1 MVNYYGLA
9 STVAHATI
17 VLFLVTVLGCLGS
30 FLVTKS
36 FSQSKRAVK
45 DIQAIQSA
53 HTTFTPRVGGL
64 VIYLSL
70 LLTFLISKMF
80 FIDLSALNLLILS
93 AIPIF
98 AVGFAE
104 DLGFFMSPYQRL
116 LASVISTVLVLLTHG
131 VWIERISLPIFD
143 YLLGLSVVGI
153 LFTVFATVGVSNA
166 FNLIDG
172 LNGLSSYTIIST
184 AVALAVLAN
193 RVGHSDAE
201 VLLLFIIASVSGFL
215 IFNFPFAKLFLG
227 DAGAYTLGH
236 LLVWL
241 AIILVNYDDRISPF
255 AILLIFFWPVADTI
269 LAIWRRWKT
278 GLPTHRPDRL
288 HFHQL
293 VMRFLEIRYFGRNS
307 RRLTN
312 PIATLILIPFISV
325 PQVLG
330 VVFWEH
336 MYSPIFLTP
345 VVALLFFFSYLS
357 YFKLAKKRRP
367 GGLVKYSACSSNTD
381 E

>member
-9 STVAHATI
+9 SNVAHATI
-17 VLFLVTVLGCLGS
+17 VLFLASALGCLGS
-30 FLVTKS
+30 FLVSRS
-36 FSQSKRAVK
+36 FSKSKRAVR

-64 VIYLSL
+64 VIYLTL
-70 LLTFLISKMF
+70 LLTFLISKIF
-80 FIDLSALNLLILS
+80 FIDLRALHLLILS

-104 DLGFFMSPYQRL
+104 DLGFYMSPYQRL
-116 LASVISTVLVLLTHG
+116 LASIISTILVLVTHG
-131 VWIERISLPIFD
+131 VWIDNVSLPIFD
-143 YLLGLSVVGI
+143 YFLELAIVGI

-172 LNGLSSYTIIST
+172 LNGLSGYTVIST
-184 AVALAVLAN
+184 AAALAVLAN
-193 RVGHSDAE
+193 RVDHSDAE
-201 VLLLFIIASVSGFL
+201 VLLLFLIASVSGFL

-241 AIILVNYDDRISPF
+241 AIILVDYDDRISPF

-278 GLPTHRPDRL
+278 GLPTHLPDRL

-293 VMRFLEIRYFGRNS
+293 VMRFIEIRYFGRNR

-330 VVFWEH
+330 VVFWQH
-336 MYSPIFLTP
+336 IYSPIFLTP

-357 YFKLAKKRRP
+357 CFKLATKGRSR
-367 GGLVKYSACSSNTD
+367 GLVKYSACASSTD

>member
-9 STVAHATI
+9 SNVAHATI
-17 VLFLVTVLGCLGS
+17 VLFLVSALGCLGS
-30 FLVTKS
+30 FLLSKS
-36 FSQSKRAVK
+36 FTQNKRAVR

-64 VIYLSL
+64 VIYLTL

-80 FIDLSALNLLILS
+80 FIDLSALHLLILS

-104 DLGFFMSPYQRL
+104 DLGFYMSPYQRL
-116 LASVISTVLVLLTHG
+116 LASIISTILVLVTHG
-131 VWIERISLPIFD
+131 VWIDSVSLPIFD
-143 YLLGLSVVGI
+143 YFLGLAVVGI

-172 LNGLSSYTIIST
+172 LNGLSGYTVIST
-184 AVALAVLAN
+184 AAALAVLAN

-201 VLLLFIIASVSGFL
+201 VLLLFLIASVSGFL

-241 AIILVNYDDRISPF
+241 AIILVNHDDRISPF

-293 VMRFLEIRYFGRNS
+293 VMRFLEIRYFGRNR

-312 PIATLILIPFISV
+312 PIATLILIPFISA

-330 VVFWEH
+330 VLFSEH
-336 MYSPIFLTP
+336 IYYPIFLTL
-345 VVALLFFFSYLS
+345 VVALLFILSYLS
-357 YFKLAKKRRP
+357 CFKLAAKRRSR
-367 GGLVKYSACSSNTD
+367 GLVKYSAGASITD